1 MIPIKLRLSGFLSYR
16 DTTELDFT
24 GFDLACISGQNGAG
38 KSSLLDA
45 MTWALFG
52 QARKRDEALIN
63 QQSKA
68 AEVTFTF
75 GYEQNVYR
83 IQRSLAQ
90 GKATILEFQ
99 ILTADNGWRPL
110 TEHSLRETQKRIEQ
124 VLRLDY
130 ETFVNAAFFLQG
142 KADQFTQQ
150 NAGKRKEVLSNVLG
164 LEIWETYKD
173 MTAERRKALQQE
185 QDSVDGR
192 LAEIKAELNE
202 EPARKARLAGLET
215 ELGRLT
221 TARKTQETDLDNIRR
236 LTASL
241 KEQRNLVTSLA
252 AQLERSNQKLTDI
265 ETRLSARQVEREE
278 YIELQSRAT
287 EVEASYQ
294 AWQASR
300 LELERWDKLA
310 DQFHEQDKRRQ
321 APLDM
326 INTERARLAQER
338 ISLEGEKAE
347 IENQAAGAND
357 WQTELD
363 AARKKLAEIET
374 GLNQKAGIDTEIQ
387 TAQQEEA
394 KRKAENERLRQ
405 EMEEHKGR
413 IDQLEKTEEATCPL
427 CGKPLSVEDRQD
439 LIARLNEEGRNMGD
453 RFRAN
458 KTYMEEATQ
467 KLNELK
473 SRFTDFAGFEDERVA
488 CSSTATRLTERLGNR
503 QQAYAAWKKEGET
516 RLTEVNKLLEKES
529 FAGGARTSLAKI
541 DEELKILGYDPEAHN
556 KTRRLESEQRGSEED
571 HRKLQS
577 ARDKLS
583 LLEREINDLESQ
595 AATQRTEIT
604 ILTEEHGSASAA
616 LAEAEAQVPD
626 EESAYQELLK
636 LQEQE
641 NNLNQEIGAARQQ
654 VSVLDDLR
662 VRKADLEIQRG
673 ELSKASSQHKMLERA
688 FGKDGVPALLIEQA
702 LPQIES
708 KANELLERL
717 SDGSMSVRFQTQAAF
732 KDKGRE
738 DLKETLDIQI
748 SDNAG
753 TRDYEMFSGG
763 EAFRVNFAI
772 RLALSEVLARRKGA
786 RLQTLVIDEG
796 FGSQDSQGR
805 QRLVEAI
812 KHVQSDFAKI
822 LVITHLEEL
831 KDAFPNRIEVEKT
844 GGSSMI
850 RVI

>member
-1 MIPIKLRLSGFLSYR
+1 MIPIKLSLSGFLSYR
-16 DTTELDFT
+16 DTTELDFS
-24 GFDLACISGQNGAG
+24 GFDLACISGRNGAG

-68 AEVTFTF
+68 AEVIFIF
-75 GYEQNVYR
+75 SYEQNVYR
-83 IQRSLAQ
+83 IQRSMPR
-90 GKATILEFQ
+90 GKTTLLEFQ
-99 ILTADNGWRPL
+99 IQTADDGWRPL
-110 TEHSLRETQKRIEQ
+110 TEHAVRETQKRIEQ

-130 ETFVNAAFFLQG
+130 ETFINASFFLQG

-150 NAGKRKEVLSNVLG
+150 NASKRKEVLSNVLG
-164 LEIWETYKD
+164 LEVWETYKE
-173 MTAERRKALQQE
+173 MTAERRKAHQQE
-185 QDSVDGR
+185 QDGVDGR
-192 LAEIKAELNE
+192 LVEIKAEMDE

-221 TARKTQETDLDNIRR
+221 QARKTQETSLDHVRR

-241 KEQRNLVTSLA
+241 REQRNLVTSLA

-265 ETRLSARQVEREE
+265 ESRLSARQVEREE
-278 YIELQSRAT
+278 YIELQARAS
-287 EVEASYQ
+287 EVEASYH

-300 LELERWDKLA
+300 QELERWDKLA
-310 DQFHEQDKRRQ
+310 DKYHEVDIRRQ
-321 APLDM
+321 APWIEIHTEWTQLD
-326 INTERARLAQER
+326 QER
-338 ISLEGEKAE
+338 ISLEAEKTV
-347 IENQAAGAND
+347 IERQAIGANG
-357 WQTELD
+357 WQTELE
-363 AARKKLAEIET
+363 AAQKKLAEIET
-374 GLNQKAGIDTEIQ
+374 GLKEKAGIDNELQ
-387 TAQQEEA
+387 TAQQEVA
-394 KRKAENERLRQ
+394 DRRAGNERLRQ
-405 EMEEHKGR
+405 EMDEHKGR
-413 IDQLEKTEEATCPL
+413 IDKLEKSEEAKCPV
-427 CGKPLSVEDRQD
+427 CGKPLSTEDRND
-439 LIARLNEEGRNMGD
+439 LIARLKEEGRNMGD

-458 KTYMEEATQ
+458 KNYLEEATQ

-473 SRFTDFAGFEDERVA
+473 SRLTDFAGLEDERVMY
-488 CSSTATRLTERLGNR
+488 SSTATQLIERLSNR
-503 QQAYAAWKKEGET
+503 QQAYAEWKKHGEK
-516 RLTEVNKLLEKES
+516 RLVEVNELLEKES
-529 FAGGARTSLAKI
+529 FAGEARTSLAKI
-541 DEELKILGYDPEAHN
+541 EEELNILGYDSEAHN
-556 KTRRLESEQRGSEED
+556 KTRRLESELRASEED

-583 LLEREINDLESQ
+583 VLEREISDLESQ
-595 AATQRTEIT
+595 AATQRTEMT
-604 ILTEEHGSASAA
+604 TLTEEHRSANAA

-626 EESAYQELLK
+626 EESAYQELLI

-641 NNLNQEIGAARQQ
+641 NSLNQEVGAARQQ

-662 VRKADLEIQRG
+662 VRKADLEIRRG
-673 ELSKASSQHKMLERA
+673 ELSKAISQHKMLERA

-717 SDGSMSVRFQTQAAF
+717 SDGNMSVRFQTQAAY

-812 KHVQSDFAKI
+812 KQVQSDFAKI

-831 KDAFPNRIEVEKT
+831 KDAFPTRIEVEKT

-850 RVI
+850 HVI